1 MPDIQ
6 YRLYFNN
13 NPATREQL
21 DRVEEIT
28 VEQEV
33 DMAWEARIHIPMCV
47 DEKGKWSKE
56 DEEFMKSFSRVRV
69 EIKVGENP
77 YVPLID
83 GPIVGYE
90 SQRSS
95 EPGQSSITLRIQDDS
110 VYLNREDIVFRF
122 ENLSDHEIVNQI
134 FGEIEQIASTD
145 VEDTPAPPGRL
156 PAVVVQRG
164 SNIQLLRFLAGRQRM
179 HAYVLPGESPGQSIG
194 CFKSFP
200 TQIDGLPPLVLL
212 GAERNMESFNPT
224 NDAQRPARVRASTLS
239 ITDKGITTRTSSFS
253 DLDILGGEQGFE
265 NESDTATR
273 ILPPYQGEAVDL
285 DRAVSGE
292 ALTSSY
298 SYEATGSVLTNCYKA
313 SLQPYRLVA
322 VKGANDR
329 SSGNYIITKVT
340 HTLSRSVYSQSF
352 SMRRNARSEGAG
364 GTSIIPQG
372 STNLQASFNFS
383 LEII

>member
-1 MPDIQ
+1 MSNIE
-6 YRLYFNN
+6 YRLFFNN
-13 NPATREQL
+13 NPATRVQL

-33 DMAWEARIHIPMCV
+33 DMAWEARIQIPMCV

-110 VYLNREDIVFRF
+110 VYLNREDRVFRF
-122 ENLSDHEIVNQI
+122 ENLSDHEIASRI
-134 FGEIEQIASTD
+134 FGEVEQIASTD
-145 VEDTPAPPGRL
+145 VEDTPDPPGSL
-156 PAVVVQRG
+156 PPVVVQRG
-164 SNIQLLRFLAGRQRM
+164 SKMQLLRFLARRQGV

-200 TQIDGLPPLVLL
+200 TRTDGLPPLVLL
-212 GAERNMESFNPT
+212 GAERNMDSFNPM

-239 ITDKGITTRTSSFS
+239 ITDKRITTRTSSFG
-253 DLDILGGEQGFE
+253 DLDILGDEQGFE
-265 NESDTATR
+265 NESDTATQ
-273 ILPPYQGEAVDL
+273 ILPPHQGETVDL

-292 ALTSSY
+292 TLNSSY
-298 SYEATGSVLTNCYKA
+298 SYEATGSVLDHCYKA
-313 SLQPYRLVA
+313 ALQPYRLVT

-329 SSGNYIITKVT
+329 SSGNYVITKVT
-340 HTLSRSVYSQSF
+340 HTMTRSAYSQSF
-352 SMRRNARSEGAG
+352 SMRRNARSSGLSAD
-364 GTSIIPQG
+364 
-372 STNLQASFNFS
+372 LASLIARVF
-383 LEII
+383 